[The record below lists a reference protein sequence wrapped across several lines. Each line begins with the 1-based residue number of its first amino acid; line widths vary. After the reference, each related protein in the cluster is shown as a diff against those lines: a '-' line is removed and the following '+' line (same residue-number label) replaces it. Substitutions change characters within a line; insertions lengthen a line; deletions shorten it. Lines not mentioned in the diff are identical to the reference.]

1 MRRGCRRRGADET
14 ERQRRKESVDAAK
27 SRLTTAEEKS
37 KVNEGLKRILP
48 VRRFGAGKRSM
59 FRQRPKQQLN
69 AHLLPAG
76 PAAGASASGEEPAA
90 SGAAVPT
97 AAPALPV
104 PGLTKEEPKKVLGVE
119 ELLFVLKRDP
129 VYARSAAH
137 YRMRCE
143 HTLAQAMAP
152 AQ

>member
-1 MRRGCRRRGADET
+1 M
-14 ERQRRKESVDAAK
+14 DAAK

-59 FRQRPKQQLN
+59 FQQRPKQQLN
-69 AHLLPAG
+69 VHVLPSATGGGTATAG
-76 PAAGASASGEEPAA
+76 EGGGDAVAAAGAAQPAA
-90 SGAAVPT
+90 
-97 AAPALPV
+97 AAPIA
-104 PGLTKEEPKKVLGVE
+104 KEEAKKVLGTE

-129 VYARSAAH
+129 VYARSAVH
-137 YRMRCE
+137 YQTRCE
-143 HTLAQAMAP
+143 HTLAQATAP